1 MYEKES
7 ILLIMNLLITLLTI
21 CIVIFLY
28 LHIIY
33 QLKTSDDLE
42 IYEIE
47 LPNKTRLE
55 EVCELRQPILF
66 YYPVQMNINDYT
78 AFDINIKE
86 NQSTVP
92 LLFSKAIEL
101 FEKDNEHKF
110 YTENNETFLDDTTL
124 KKSYEAN
131 DELLRPYMIASK
143 QYDFISGSN
152 DSIIPLRYNNYY
164 RDYFI
169 VVNGSITVKLTPPK
183 NSKYLYKIVNYET
196 GEYKSEINPWNP
208 DEKHLSM
215 YNKVKFLEIKVNQGQ
230 LIYIPSYWWFSI
242 KLENQAQLCRF
253 SYRTYMNYI
262 SILPD
267 VVRGILQRNNIKI
280 KSIPSITDKI

>member
-1 MYEKES
+1 
-7 ILLIMNLLITLLTI
+7 MNILITLLTI

-28 LHIIY
+28 LHIVY

-55 EVCELRQPILF
+55 EVCELRQPIIF
-66 YYPVQMNINDYT
+66 YYPIQMNINDYT
-78 AFDINIKE
+78 AFDINIKD
-86 NQSTVP
+86 NQTTVP

-101 FEKDNEHKF
+101 FNKDSDHKF
-110 YTENNETFLDDTTL
+110 YTEDNEMFLEDTTL
-124 KKSYEAN
+124 KKTYEIN
-131 DELLRPYMIASK
+131 DELLRPYMVANK
-143 QYDFISGSN
+143 QYDFISGSIN
-152 DSIIPLRYNNYY
+152 SIIPLRYNNYY
-164 RDYFI
+164 RDYF
-169 VVNGSITVKLTPPK
+169 VVIQGNITVKLTPPK

-196 GEYKSEINPWNP
+196 EEYKSEINPWNP

-215 YNKVKFLEIKVNQGQ
+215 YNKVKFLEIKVKQGQ

-242 KLENQAQLCRF
+242 KLENQAQICRF

-267 VVRGILQRNNIKI
+267 IIRGILQRNNIKI

>member
-1 MYEKES
+1 
-7 ILLIMNLLITLLTI
+7 MNLLITLLTI

>member
-1 MYEKES
+1 
-7 ILLIMNLLITLLTI
+7 MNLLITLLTI

-28 LHIIY
+28 LHIVY

-47 LPNKTRLE
+47 PPNKTRLE

-66 YYPVQMNINDYT
+66 HYPIQMNINDYT
-78 AFDINIKE
+78 AFDININD
-86 NQSTVP
+86 NQTIVP

-101 FEKDNEHKF
+101 FEKDNDHKF
-110 YTENNETFLDDTTL
+110 YTEHNEMFLEDTTL
-124 KKSYEAN
+124 KKSYEIN

-143 QYDFISGSN
+143 HYDFISGSN
-152 DSIIPLRYNNYY
+152 NTVLPLRYHNFY
-164 RDYFI
+164 RDYY
-169 VVNGSITVKLTPPK
+169 VVVRGSITIKLTPPK
-183 NSKYLYKIVNYET
+183 NTKYLYKIVNYERE
-196 GEYKSEINPWNP
+196 EYKSEINPWNP

-215 YNKVKFLEIKVNQGQ
+215 YNKVKFLEIKVKEGQ

-253 SYRTYMNYI
+253 SYRTYMNYV

-267 VVRGILQRNNIKI
+267 IVRGILQRNNIKI